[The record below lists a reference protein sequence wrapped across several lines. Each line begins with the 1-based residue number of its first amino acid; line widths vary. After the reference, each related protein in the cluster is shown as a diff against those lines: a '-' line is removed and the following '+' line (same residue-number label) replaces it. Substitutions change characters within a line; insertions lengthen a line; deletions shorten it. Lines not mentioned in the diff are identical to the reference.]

1 MLTITET
8 IDAIRAINTEPEILT
23 GACKRILGLDA
34 ASKVD
39 MNVQTVAFELIEVSN
54 KLPLGEGLR
63 ALCAALA
70 IDAVT
75 SAKKGHEA
83 EVLHLILDDVTHWF
97 IRSTGAIFAQKL
109 VQDPQGAAEDLQ
121 ALLQRIKIK

>member
-8 IDAIRAINTEPEILT
+8 IDAIRAINTEPEILI

-34 ASKVD
+34 ASKAD

-54 KLPLGEGLR
+54 KLPLGEGLL
-63 ALCAALA
+63 ALGSALA
-70 IDAVT
+70 IDAAT

-83 EVLHLILDDVTHWF
+83 EVLHLILDDVTHGF
-97 IRSTGAIFAQKL
+97 IKFTGAILGQKL
-109 VQDPQGAAEDLQ
+109 VQDPQGAMED
-121 ALLQRIKIK
+121 I